1 MEPHGAADV
10 DDVAADEYMLFSK
23 NKKSM
28 SVGRYLTKIK
38 SVGQYHFLL
47 LYEFMKETCIL

>member
-1 MEPHGAADV
+1 MEPHAAADV

-38 SVGQYHFLL
+38 SVGQYYFLL